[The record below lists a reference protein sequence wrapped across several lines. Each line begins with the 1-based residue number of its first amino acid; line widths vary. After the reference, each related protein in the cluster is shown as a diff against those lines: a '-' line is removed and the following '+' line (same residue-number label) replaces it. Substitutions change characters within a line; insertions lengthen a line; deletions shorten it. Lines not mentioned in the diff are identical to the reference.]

1 MPSCM
6 RQHLT
11 YLPFTPTLSHSFKES
26 DQQATRPT
34 NPEARDPASTLPI
47 SGPVIDGGL
56 DANRLLADINK
67 GDSSTWSW
75 HAPLDRTPTPVNY
88 PLLASFLYVSL
99 VALCEVSEQPPV
111 SHMHRIEI
119 EAYRKG

>member
-1 MPSCM
+1 M

-11 YLPFTPTLSHSFKES
+11 YLPSTPTLSHSFKES
-26 DQQATRPT
+26 DQQATRLT

-47 SGPVIDGGL
+47 SGPVIDAGL
-56 DANRLLADINK
+56 NANRLLADINK
-67 GDSSTWSW
+67 GDASTWSW
-75 HAPLDRTPTPVNY
+75 HAPLIGTPTPVDY

-99 VALCEVSEQPPV
+99 AALCEVSEQPPV

-119 EAYRKG
+119 EAYREGRNAS